1 MTQGRI
7 QFGDAPETGYRVAPV
22 SRTACKPFV
31 LGIHYAKRWPS
42 ITHAYGLFRDGD
54 LVGVVTYGTPAS
66 ATLRSGLAGPEYAS
80 HVLELNRLCLK
91 DNRKCEASRLVGPS
105 LRLLPAP
112 TIVIS
117 FADTAMDHRGIVYQA
132 CNFTYHGLSAKRTDW
147 RIAGQDHLHG
157 QTIADEFRPK
167 KNDGQGSLWPEE
179 MPETTRADAMR
190 AKYGDDFTLAPRSRK
205 HRYIFLVGSPRWKR
219 QAFSSIRYPQQP
231 FPR

>member
-1 MTQGRI
+1 
-7 QFGDAPETGYRVAPV
+7 
-22 SRTACKPFV
+22 
-31 LGIHYAKRWPS
+31 
-42 ITHAYGLFRDGD
+42 
-54 LVGVVTYGTPAS
+54 
-66 ATLRSGLAGPEYAS
+66 
-80 HVLELNRLCLK
+80 VLELNRLCLK

-117 FADTAMDHRGIVYQA
+117 FADTAMDHRGTVYQA

-167 KNDGQGSLWPEE
+167 KNGGQGSLWPEE
-179 MPETTRADAMR
+179 VQETTRADAMR

-219 QAFSSIRYPQQP
+219 QAFASIRYPQQP